1 MSVNLNPKANP
12 KRKFLRE
19 EKLPHFFCSGCG
31 CGQVLNYFT
40 QALEA
45 LQMDVEKMLTIGGVG
60 CTARMPIYLKSDTF
74 HGVHGRTLA
83 WATGVKMHNPEIP
96 IVIFAGDGDL
106 VSIGGNHF
114 IHAARRNL
122 DVTVIMVNNLN
133 FAMTGGQVAPTTP
146 LGSVTMTTPYGNDE
160 PAFDVAQLAMAAG
173 ATHVERWT
181 TSRPVQCEQA
191 IKRALQHK
199 GFSLIEIVSQCP
211 THFGRYALKS
221 GDPGKLLQWIHQNS
235 YLLDQAD
242 RFTDEEKHNKLACG
256 IFRFQ
261 GGDSPSLKNLQGG
274 DCPHPVKEAEVV
286 RAAAQA
292 TSVLPY
298 PQRLTLC
305 GMGGQGII
313 LASVLLGTAAVT
325 LAGLHAVQTQSYGS
339 EARGGQCQAE
349 LIIDREPILSPVAQK
364 KDLLLAMFSEAYH
377 KYIPDLKADGVLVY
391 DTDLVQ
397 PEPRQGKSYG
407 VPATQMAVGLG
418 NRMAA
423 NMVMLGFIAEMFGI
437 ISVEQLEQVVISE
450 VDERFRE
457 LDINAV
463 RAGVE
468 LAQQIKLQERGEG

>member
-1 MSVNLNPKANP
+1 
-12 KRKFLRE
+12 
-19 EKLPHFFCSGCG
+19 
-31 CGQVLNYFT
+31 
-40 QALEA
+40 
-45 LQMDVEKMLTIGGVG
+45 
-60 CTARMPIYLKSDTF
+60 
-74 HGVHGRTLA
+74 
-83 WATGVKMHNPEIP
+83 
-96 IVIFAGDGDL
+96 
-106 VSIGGNHF
+106 
-114 IHAARRNL
+114 
-122 DVTVIMVNNLN
+122 MVNNLN

-146 LGSVTMTTPYGNDE
+146 VGSVTMTTPYGNDE

-173 ATHVERWT
+173 ASHVERWT
-181 TSRPVQCEQA
+181 TSRPIQCEQA
-191 IKRALQHK
+191 IRRALQHK

-235 YLLDQAD
+235 YLLEQAD
-242 RFTDEEKHNKLACG
+242 RLTEEEKHSKLACG

-274 DCPHPVKEAEVV
+274 DSPLLEKKAE
-286 RAAAQA
+286 RTHKQQDDAAPTTTYNTAVDQIS
-292 TSVLPY
+292 TLPY
-298 PQRLTLC
+298 PQRITLC

-377 KYIPDLKADGVLVY
+377 KYIPDLKEDGVLVY

-423 NMVMLGFIAEMFGI
+423 NMVMLGFLAEMFGV
-437 ISVEQLEQVVISE
+437 ISVKHLEQVVISE

-457 LDINAV
+457 LDLNAV

-468 LAQQIKLQERGEG
+468 FAGQIKAQERGEA

>member
-1 MSVNLNPKANP
+1 MSEKNPL
-12 KRKFLRE
+12 RKYLRE

-45 LQMDVEKMLTIGGVG
+45 LQMDVEQMLTIGGVG
-60 CTARMPIYLKSDTF
+60 CTARMPVYLKSDTF

-83 WATGVKMHNPEIP
+83 WATGVKMHQPEIP

-106 VSIGGNHF
+106 VSIGGNHL

-146 LGSVTMTTPYGNDE
+146 LGSVTMTTPYGNEE

-191 IKRALQHK
+191 IRRALQHK

-221 GDPGKLLQWIHQNS
+221 GDPGRLLKWIHDNS
-235 YLLDQAD
+235 YPLERA
-242 RFTDEEKHNKLACG
+242 EKMSDAEKQGKLAVG
-256 IFRFQ
+256 IFRHTPNVQ
-261 GGDSPSLKNLQGG
+261 GSVSVSQRKIYHLGDSPLSGK
-274 DCPHPVKEAEVV
+274 CEVAG
-286 RAAAQA
+286 AAASA
-292 TSVLPY
+292 PSALPY
-298 PQRLTLC
+298 PQRLTLS

-325 LAGLHAVQTQSYGS
+325 LGGLHAVQTQSYGS

-349 LIIDREPILSPVAQK
+349 LIIDREPILSPVAQQ

-377 KYIPDLKADGVLVY
+377 KYISALKPDGILVY

-397 PEPRQGKSYG
+397 PEPRTGPTFG
-407 VPATQMAVGLG
+407 VPATKTAVELG
-418 NRMAA
+418 NRLAA
-423 NMVMLGFIAEMFGI
+423 NMVMLGFLAEKFGI
-437 ISVEQLEQVVISE
+437 ISPEQLEQIIVSE

-457 LDINAV
+457 LDINAA
-463 RAGVE
+463 RAGVA
-468 LAQQIKLQERGEG
+468 LAKKWHEGGE